1 LQDESA
7 SNHNAY
13 DREVPMRSIL
23 RVALRS
29 LAAVATLTTFAASIA
44 AAQHPQVHQGFWI
57 GFGFGYGSSNISC
70 DGCPST
76 SRESGGAGFIKLG
89 GTLSDKVLLGG
100 EINAWTKSSG
110 GVTADLGNVSFAA
123 YLYPQP
129 KSGFFVKGGVGFATT
144 RLHNSGTATANGYG
158 FVMGLGYDIRVG
170 TNISITPVGNF
181 YYGSDG
187 DLNESGTTL
196 ETGWKHNV
204 YDFGL
209 GITFH

>member
-1 LQDESA
+1 MGSFG
-7 SNHNAY
+7 
-13 DREVPMRSIL
+13 
-23 RVALRS
+23 RVALRTLTAVS
-29 LAAVATLTTFAASIA
+29 MFSAVAVSAV
-44 AAQHPQVHQGFWI
+44 AAQHPQVRNGFWI
-57 GFGFGYGSSNISC
+57 GFGFGYGSSNVSC
-70 DGCPST
+70 DGWPSG

-89 GTLSDKVLLGG
+89 GTLNDKVLLGG
-100 EINAWTKSSG
+100 EINAWTKSES
-110 GVTADLGNVSFAA
+110 GVTADLGNVSFAG

-144 RLHNSGTATANGYG
+144 RLHNSGTAEASGFG
-158 FVMGLGYDIRVG
+158 FVLGLGYDIRVG

-181 YYGSDG
+181 YFGSDG
-187 DLNESGTTL
+187 DLKESGTTL

>member
-1 LQDESA
+1 MGSI
-7 SNHNAY
+7 
-13 DREVPMRSIL
+13 RSSGPRAL
-23 RVALRS
+23 TVVAL
-29 LAAVATLTTFAASIA
+29 LGALGMTTA
-44 AAQHPQVHQGFWI
+44 AAQHPQVRKGFWI
-57 GFGFGYGSSNISC
+57 GFGFGYGSSNVSC
-70 DGCPST
+70 DGCGSA

-89 GTLSDKVLLGG
+89 GTLNDKVLLGG
-100 EINAWTKSSG
+100 EINGWTKSTG
-110 GVTADLGNVSFAA
+110 GVTAELGNVSFAA

-144 RLHNSGTATANGYG
+144 RLHNGGTAEATGYG
-158 FVMGLGYDIRVG
+158 FLLGLGYDIRVG

-181 YYGSDG
+181 YFGADG
-187 DLNESGTTL
+187 DLKESGTTL

>member
-1 LQDESA
+1 
-7 SNHNAY
+7 
-13 DREVPMRSIL
+13 MT
-23 RVALRS
+23 
-29 LAAVATLTTFAASIA
+29 LAATVA
-44 AAQHPQVHQGFWI
+44 AAQHPQVRQGFWI
-57 GFGFGYGSSNISC
+57 GFGFGYGSSNVSC
-70 DGCPST
+70 DGCGSS
-76 SRESGGAGFIKLG
+76 SRESGGAGFVKLG

-110 GVTADLGNVSFAA
+110 GLTAELGNVSFAG

-129 KSGFFVKGGVGFATT
+129 KSGFFVKGGVGFAST
-144 RLHNSGTATANGYG
+144 RLHNSGTASATGFG
-158 FVMGLGYDIRVG
+158 FVVGLGYDIRVG

-181 YYGSDG
+181 YFGSDG
-187 DLNESGTTL
+187 DLKESGTTL

>member
-1 LQDESA
+1 MGSFG
-7 SNHNAY
+7 
-13 DREVPMRSIL
+13 
-23 RVALRS
+23 RVALRTLTAVS
-29 LAAVATLTTFAASIA
+29 MFSAVAVSAV
-44 AAQHPQVHQGFWI
+44 AAQHPQVRNGFWI
-57 GFGFGYGSSNISC
+57 GFGFGYGSSNVSC
-70 DGCPST
+70 DGCPSG

-89 GTLSDKVLLGG
+89 GTLNDKVLLGG
-100 EINAWTKSSG
+100 EINAWTKSES
-110 GVTADLGNVSFAA
+110 GVTADLGNVSFAG

-144 RLHNSGTATANGYG
+144 RLHNSGTAEASGFG
-158 FVMGLGYDIRVG
+158 FVLGLGYDIRVG

-181 YYGSDG
+181 YFGSDG
-187 DLNESGTTL
+187 DLKESGTTL

>member
-1 LQDESA
+1 
-7 SNHNAY
+7 
-13 DREVPMRSIL
+13 MRSIG
-23 RVALRS
+23 RAALRS
-29 LAAVATLTTFAASIA
+29 LTATAALTVLGVSAA
-44 AAQHPQVHQGFWI
+44 AAQHPQVRQGFWI
-57 GFGFGYGSSNISC
+57 GFGFGYGSSNVSC
-70 DGCPST
+70 DGCGSS

-100 EINAWTKSSG
+100 EINAWTKSTG
-110 GVTADLGNVSFAA
+110 GVTAELGNVSFAG

-129 KSGFFVKGGVGFATT
+129 KSGFFVKGGVGFAST
-144 RLHNSGTATANGYG
+144 RLHNSGTASATGFG

-181 YYGSDG
+181 YFGSDG
-187 DLNESGTTL
+187 DLKESGTTL

>member
-1 LQDESA
+1 MKA
-7 SNHNAY
+7 IGKAG
-13 DREVPMRSIL
+13 
-23 RVALRS
+23 LRS
-29 LAAVATLTTFAASIA
+29 LTAAVALALMGASVG
-44 AAQHPQVHQGFWI
+44 AAQHPQVRQGFWI
-57 GFGFGYGSSNISC
+57 GFGFGYGSSNVSC
-70 DGCPST
+70 DGCPSAG
-76 SRESGGAGFIKLG
+76 RESGGAGFIKLG
-89 GTLSDKVLLGG
+89 GTLNDKWLLGG

-123 YLYPQP
+123 YLYPRP

-144 RLHNSGTATANGYG
+144 RLHNSGTADANGYG
-158 FVMGLGYDIRVG
+158 FVLGLGYDIRVG

-181 YYGSDG
+181 YFGSDG
-187 DLNESGTTL
+187 DLKESGTTL

>member
-1 LQDESA
+1 MGSIRSA
-7 SNHNAY
+7 
-13 DREVPMRSIL
+13 
-23 RVALRS
+23 ALRS
-29 LAAVATLTTFAASIA
+29 LTAVAVLTVLGVSVV
-44 AAQHPQVHQGFWI
+44 AAQKPQVRKGFWI
-57 GFGFGYGSSNISC
+57 GFGFGYGSSNVSC
-70 DGCPST
+70 DGCGS
-76 SRESGGAGFIKLG
+76 SNRESGATGFLKMG

-100 EINAWTKSSG
+100 EVNAWTKSTN

-144 RLHNSGTATANGYG
+144 RLHNSGTAEASGFG
-158 FVMGLGYDIRVG
+158 FVAGLGYDIRVG

-181 YYGSDG
+181 YFGSDG
-187 DLNESGTTL
+187 DLKESGTTL

-204 YDFGL
+204 YEFGL

>member
-1 LQDESA
+1 MMAMLSVWGA
-7 SNHNAY
+7 S
-13 DREVPMRSIL
+13 
-23 RVALRS
+23 VAS
-29 LAAVATLTTFAASIA
+29 
-44 AAQHPQVHQGFWI
+44 AQHPQVRKGFWI
-57 GFGFGYGSSNISC
+57 GFGFGYGSSNVSC
-70 DGCPST
+70 DSCGSA
-76 SRESGGAGFIKLG
+76 SRESGGTGFIKLG
-89 GTLSDKVLLGG
+89 GTVSDKVLLGG

-123 YLYPQP
+123 YFYPQP

-144 RLHNSGTATANGYG
+144 RLHNSGTADANGYG

-170 TNISITPVGNF
+170 TNISITPVANF
-181 YYGSDG
+181 YFGSDG
-187 DLNESGTTL
+187 DLTESGSTL